1 MSTASVVSAAHFL
14 PKHPPAQAYQR
25 RPHKVS
31 TVTAYTKALRHFREV
46 FRGTIPCDE
55 KTVLAYIASMHKNA
69 AATIYLR
76 LQALRAA
83 HLDAGHP
90 NPIASTGMRAM
101 MRDLQ
106 RGVVTGKS
114 GAAKKAREP
123 RQAKPIDR
131 ALLERML
138 AGFGS
143 GTALERRDRCLLLLG
158 FAAALSRSALVNLDA
173 TSIRFT
179 PDVMVLRV
187 RESDDPSEAPRV
199 VTVNFTRGPMCAAT
213 ATVEWIN
220 SAALD
225 IEGGPLLRRFDRGGN
240 HTADR
245 LGAPF
250 INCIIKRR
258 LQAIGVDPKPY
269 SARSLRR
276 GRLAEINK
284 GVL

>member
-1 MSTASVVSAAHFL
+1 MSTASAASAAHFL
-14 PKHPPAQAYQR
+14 PKHQHVSPCHRA
-25 RPHKVS
+25 PHKVS
-31 TVTAYTKALRHFREV
+31 TVTAYAKALRHFHEV
-46 FRGTIPCDE
+46 FRGAIPCDE
-55 KTVLAYIASMHKNA
+55 KTVLAYIASMRKNA

-76 LQALRAA
+76 VQALRAG

-106 RGVVTGKS
+106 RGVVPGKS
-114 GAAKKAREP
+114 GAVKKPRQP

-187 RESDDPSEAPRV
+187 SESADPTEAPRI

-213 ATVEWIN
+213 ATLEWIN

-225 IEGGPLLRRFDRGGN
+225 I
-240 HTADR
+240 
-245 LGAPF
+245 
-250 INCIIKRR
+250 
-258 LQAIGVDPKPY
+258 DPH
-269 SARSLRR
+269 SLID
-276 GRLAEINK
+276 L
-284 GVL
+284 